1 MASACPKVILR
12 SDTDEVHAAFKFF
25 SLNNVAINNI
35 IDLNLA
41 PKVNEDITTTFDSY

>member
-1 MASACPKVILR
+1 MLASACPKVMLR
-12 SDTDEVHAAFKFF
+12 TDTDAAHAAFKFF

-41 PKVNEDITTTFDSY
+41 AKVNEDL